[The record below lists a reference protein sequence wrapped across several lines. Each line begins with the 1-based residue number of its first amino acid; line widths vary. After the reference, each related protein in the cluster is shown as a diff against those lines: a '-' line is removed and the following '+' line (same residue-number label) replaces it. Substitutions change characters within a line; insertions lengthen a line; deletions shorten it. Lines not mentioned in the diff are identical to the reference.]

1 VTECRDSAR
10 RRLGYLIIEVTVW
23 GLLGSATISR
33 YRGWSGEGAAV
44 DRQRAE
50 GRRCG
55 EAVMGR

>member
-1 VTECRDSAR
+1 VAECRDSAR
-10 RRLGYLIIEVTVW
+10 RRLGYLIIEVRVW

-55 EAVMGR
+55 EAVMGG